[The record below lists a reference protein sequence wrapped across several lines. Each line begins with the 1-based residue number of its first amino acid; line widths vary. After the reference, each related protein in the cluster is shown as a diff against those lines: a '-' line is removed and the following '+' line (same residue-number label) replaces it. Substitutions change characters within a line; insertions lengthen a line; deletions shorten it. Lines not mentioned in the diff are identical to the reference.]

1 MGTIGQR
8 VYEGMFLID
17 SAIAAADWDGTLKMI
32 ETILTRNDA
41 EIISMRKWDER
52 KLAFDMD
59 GKSRGTYVL
68 AYFRSETSKVHA
80 IERAVR
86 LSEKVMRI
94 LILRTDRMTQ
104 ADMDRP
110 TPLMLAEM
118 QPAGTGMA
126 AGIPATPDPM
136 PAPSTDIG
144 I

>member
-1 MGTIGQR
+1 
-8 VYEGMFLID
+8 MFLID

-68 AYFRSETSKVHA
+68 AYFRCETSKVHA

-86 LSEKVMRI
+86 LSEKIMRV

-110 TPLMLAEM
+110 TPLMLAEI
-118 QPAGTGMA
+118 QPAGIDTTASIPGSTEA
-126 AGIPATPDPM
+126 LQAPAT
-136 PAPSTDIG
+136 DIES
-144 I
+144 